1 MAKTKARKQF
11 EKEYDKV
18 YKRIQK
24 YIERFSQIGWEI
36 PKRLVPPVKEKA
48 TKKQYEK
55 FKEIY
60 IKDFRKE
67 LKKLQ
72 SEEVGKVLKGKEAK
86 AVGKEREKQY
96 IELKREAKRKPKQR
110 VQRIKTLEQ
119 PIQPA
124 PQITFVGHL
133 REIIENLPDE
143 RWLKGRVVKN
153 VTPIKQELIE
163 ILEENLEDYGQ
174 DYVQHLLSKQEMLD
188 DSVYGVTYAS
198 EEEQYERSITNLVV
212 LVNYDKPLSSA
223 QAEKLSEFGEYSGYN
238 PAYYG

>member
-11 EKEYDKV
+11 EKEYGKV
-18 YKRIQK
+18 YRRIQK

-36 PKRLVPPVKEKA
+36 PKRLVPPIKEKA
-48 TKKQYEK
+48 TKKHYEK

-60 IKDFRKE
+60 IKDFRKK

-72 SEEVGKVLKGKEAK
+72 SEEVGKFLKGKEAK
-86 AVGKEREKQY
+86 SVGKEREKQY
-96 IELKREAKRKPKQR
+96 IELRREAKRKSKQR
-110 VQRIKTLEQ
+110 EL
-119 PIQPA
+119 PIQPI

-153 VTPIKQELIE
+153 VTPIKQELIA
-163 ILEENLEDYGQ
+163 ILEENLENYEQ
-174 DYVQHLLSKQEMLD
+174 DYVQYLLSKQEMLD
-188 DSVYGVTYAS
+188 DNVYGVTYAS
-198 EEEQYERSITNLVV
+198 EEEQYERSITNLLV
-212 LVNYDKPLSSA
+212 LVNYDKPLTSE

-238 PAYYG
+238 PAYYD